1 MCLSALESFLIPTLP
16 ASVTVRDPALQ
27 VVALLRVLHALNRYW
42 YFLYEVSTG
51 CNGTRPSPTGRG
63 ASTCSTCSQQILV
76 LFVRGGYITFWRV
89 IRSFEECGP
98 G

>member
-42 YFLYEVSTG
+42 YFLYEVSTV
-51 CNGTRPSPTGRG
+51 CNGARPSPTGPG
-63 ASTCSTCSQQILV
+63 VSTCSTRSQQILV
-76 LFVRGGYITFWRV
+76 LLVRGEYSV
-89 IRSFEECGP
+89 
-98 G
+98 